1 LYLSLR
7 RATMVTMN
15 RYPRITLICLALM
28 SAVLLPLALPN
39 EIFIN
44 GNPLLG
50 LCALSFFFLAIY
62 RAPGFGFAS
71 VLGVLFGA
79 VSTVLANYWLSNFG
93 DYSVWT
99 LGGVTLGY
107 TGYNALLAPILYGFI
122 KIKPRYRVLLLA
134 VVWAVYEYLKSSGF
148 LGYPWGLIAY
158 PVHAILPLV
167 QFVDITGLWGLS
179 FLMAYINA
187 LGAEIL
193 EHLFPAVRVPGGSEP
208 GGLEAPLYART
219 IPPPAL
225 IPRTIIPRDRH
236 PLPWTDHA
244 LFAAA
249 LVALALGYGALRML
263 VPIPVE
269 REVDMLLIQQNKDPW
284 RRGMS
289 DTSIKGARDL
299 TMQGIAESLQKY
311 GKRPDLIAWNETS
324 LRYVGRA
331 DLEFFKSTRC
341 YNLIGAPV
349 TISNEPYSAYNA
361 SILISP
367 EGEPLAYYAKQH
379 PVPFV
384 ESIPFWNLPLVRE
397 FFQQVV
403 GIGSFWSMGDE
414 FKVFTLPLP
423 DGGTLRFGTPICF
436 EDVFPDLCRRF
447 FLDGAGGHPAELLI
461 NMSNDSWSKTT
472 SALTQHLAAARFR
485 AVENRRTLVRA
496 TNAGITSVIDAYGA
510 VIASTPVFKPNY
522 LLTRV
527 PVYAPRAY
535 TPYTLFGDY
544 VAYALALIIL
554 AVLAEYALGPRLL
567 EFLMRGNKR
576 GRTGNSGARARD

>member
-1 LYLSLR
+1 
-7 RATMVTMN
+7 MVAMN
-15 RYPRITLICLALM
+15 RYPQFTLICLTLM

-39 EIFIN
+39 EIFVN

-50 LCALSFFFLAIY
+50 LFALSFYFLALY
-62 RAPGFGFAS
+62 HTPSFDFAAA
-71 VLGVLFGA
+71 LGVTFGV

-93 DYSVWT
+93 EYSVWT

-107 TGYNALLAPILYGFI
+107 IGYNALLALFLYGFI

-134 VVWAVYEYLKSSGF
+134 AVWAVYEYLKSSGF

-158 PVHAILPLV
+158 PVHTILPLV

-193 EHLFPAVRVPGGSEP
+193 ERLFPAVSLPGGPIS
-208 GGLEAPLYART
+208 
-219 IPPPAL
+219 
-225 IPRTIIPRDRH
+225 RTIIPRDRR

-263 VPIPVE
+263 VPVPVE

-289 DTSIKGARDL
+289 DTSIKAARDL

-349 TISNEPYSAYNA
+349 TISTEPYSAYNA

-367 EGEPLAYYAKQH
+367 EGEPLAFYAKQH

-414 FKVFTLPLP
+414 FTVFTLPLP

-510 VIASTPVFKPNY
+510 VIASIPVFEPNY

-576 GRTGNSGARARD
+576 GRTGNSGTSCRE